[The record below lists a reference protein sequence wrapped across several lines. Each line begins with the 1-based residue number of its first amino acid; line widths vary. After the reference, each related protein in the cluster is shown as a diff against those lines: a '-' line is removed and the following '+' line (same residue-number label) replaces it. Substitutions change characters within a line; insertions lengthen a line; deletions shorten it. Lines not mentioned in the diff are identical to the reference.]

1 VSEDERISIIKEEF
15 RDSKTLT
22 SINSDITNTPD
33 NSASSGNDG
42 ETNST
47 GKK

>member
-15 RDSKTLT
+15 RDSKNIAST
-22 SINSDITNTPD
+22 DIASTPD
-33 NSASSGNDG
+33 NSPSSGNDG